1 MYEYGFA
8 GVPYQQTVGGPSTVY
23 PSMHQSSTPVDSLG
37 ITLAPP
43 PYTPHAMTSIIEDD
57 EGEAE
62 TDGQTQ
68 GSGHNSQGYDNNED
82 NMDNAIN
89 WNLEKK

>member
-1 MYEYGFA
+1 MSEHDFA

-23 PSMHQSSTPVDSLG
+23 PSVHQSSAPVDSSG
-37 ITLAPP
+37 ISLAPP
-43 PYTPHAMTSIIEDD
+43 PYTSHVMTSIIVDD

-68 GSGHNSQGYDNNED
+68 ASGHHSQICNNED
-82 NMDNAIN
+82 NLDNAIN
-89 WNLEKK
+89 SNLEKK